1 MHEKCPGRNWKISI
15 PQIRAKNC
23 FHQKKIIFLK
33 KAFYIDMFP
42 IKNKKLACFS
52 EKW

>member
-1 MHEKCPGRNWKISI
+1 MHEKSLGRNWKISI
-15 PQIRAKNC
+15 PQIRAKKK
-23 FHQKKIIFLK
+23 FLQKNFIFLK
-33 KAFYIDMFP
+33 KALYIDMFP